1 MVSESPPSSP
11 GLSLH
16 VTVFIAEENVPK
28 FFEAFLPAY
37 EKVTAEPECTFFEV
51 YQSLENPGEL
61 SWVENWS
68 QSMEWLMQVQLKKEY
83 YAPYIAVT
91 EPMFVKPRVIKVVKR
106 VGTPYTTVKEE
117 NGGLRH

>member
-1 MVSESPPSSP
+1 MASETSSS

-51 YQSLENPGEL
+51 YQSLENLGEL
-61 SWVENWS
+61 SWVENW
-68 QSMEWLMQVQLKKEY
+68 
-83 YAPYIAVT
+83 
-91 EPMFVKPRVIKVVKR
+91 
-106 VGTPYTTVKEE
+106 
-117 NGGLRH
+117 

>member
-1 MVSESPPSSP
+1 MASATLAPS
-11 GLSLH
+11 LLLQ
-16 VTVFIAEENVPK
+16 VTVYIAEENVPK

-68 QSMEWLMQVQLKKEY
+68 QSVEWLTQVQFKKDY

-91 EPMFVKPRVIKVVKR
+91 EPMFVKPRAIKIVKR
-106 VGTPYTTVKEE
+106 VGAPYITVKKE
-117 NGGLRH
+117 NGGLRD

>member
-1 MVSESPPSSP
+1 MTSTGLSS
-11 GLSLH
+11 GLSLQ
-16 VTVFIAEENVPK
+16 VTVFIAEENVPR

-68 QSMEWLMQVQLKKEY
+68 QSLDWLKEVQLKKEY
-83 YAPYIAVT
+83 YEEYIRVT
-91 EPMFVKPRVIKVVKR
+91 EPMFVKPRVIKVFKR
-106 VGTPYTTVKEE
+106 VGAPYMMVKKE
-117 NGGLRH
+117 NGGLRD